1 MPDDGIVDE
10 VAIRRVLNGDADVAT
25 LTRTEKWEAVRI
37 AGTELGWGPGM
48 INRRLRANIGKV
60 KKVLAGAPA

>member
-1 MPDDGIVDE
+1 MRDDGIVDD
-10 VAIRRVLNGDADVAT
+10 VAIRRVLDGAADVST
-25 LTRTEKWEAVRI
+25 LTYTEKWRAVVI
-37 AGTELGWGPGM
+37 AGTEQGWGPGM